1 MACYQA
7 VDGDLAVK
15 LIFGLGAILL
25 ASASLPAVAALPT
38 PPQAAATQQA
48 QAYLFHAGAGDV
60 FEITSSMVAIQKS
73 QNPQVRAFASMLIDH
88 HTQTTNQSLAVA
100 KSAGVMPP
108 PPELSP
114 MQKDMIGQLMA
125 ASPASFDRVYL
136 QQQVPAHQQALSIN
150 SGYARSGDVAAL
162 RQNAQ
167 GAVPVIQAHLVQAQ
181 RLLSGTR

>member
-1 MACYQA
+1 M
-7 VDGDLAVK
+7 K
-15 LIFGLGAILL
+15 LIREIGAILL
-25 ASASLPAVAALPT
+25 AGASLPAVAALPT

-73 QNPQVRAFASMLIDH
+73 QNPQVRAFATMLIDH

-100 KSAGVMPP
+100 KGAGVMPP
-108 PPELSP
+108 SPELSA
-114 MQKDMIGQLMA
+114 MQKSMIGQLMA
-125 ASPASFDRVYL
+125 ASGASFDRLYL

-150 SGYARSGDVAAL
+150 GGYARSGDVAAL

-167 GAVPVIQAHLVQAQ
+167 GAVPVIQAHLAQAQ
-181 RLLSGTR
+181 QLLAAAR